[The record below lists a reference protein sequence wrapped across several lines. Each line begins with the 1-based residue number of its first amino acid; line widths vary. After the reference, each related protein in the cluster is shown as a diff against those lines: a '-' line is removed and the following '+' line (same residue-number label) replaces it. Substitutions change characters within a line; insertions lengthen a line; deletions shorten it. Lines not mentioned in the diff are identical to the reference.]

1 MRTYKETTE
10 IICFTEEEAKQV
22 IENYR
27 QEAREK
33 GFTIGAAGYT
43 YKTKKSKGEIIGKI
57 QLVKIAQIFGELW
70 EELVDE

>member
-33 GFTIGAAGYT
+33 GSTIGAAGYT
-43 YKTKKSKGEIIGKI
+43 YKTMKSKGEIIGEI
-57 QLVKIAQIFGELW
+57 YLVTFAQIFGELW
-70 EELVDE
+70 EEPVDK

>member
-33 GFTIGAAGYT
+33 GFTIGAAGDT
-43 YKTKKSKGEIIGKI
+43 YRTK
-57 QLVKIAQIFGELW
+57 
-70 EELVDE
+70 

>member
-27 QEAREK
+27 KDACEK
-33 GFTIGAAGYT
+33 GFTIGSAGYT
-43 YKTKKSKGEIIGKI
+43 YKTKKAKGEIIG
-57 QLVKIAQIFGELW
+57 E
-70 EELVDE
+70 

>member
-27 QEAREK
+27 KDAREK
-33 GFTIGAAGYT
+33 GFTIGSAGYI
-43 YKTKKSKGEIIGKI
+43 YKTKKAKSEIIGELFLTKI
-57 QLVKIAQIFGELW
+57 SLVYGELW
-70 EELVDE
+70 EELDG

>member
-27 QEAREK
+27 KDAREK
-33 GFTIGAAGYT
+33 GFTIGSAGYT
-43 YKTKKSKGEIIGKI
+43 YKTKRPRVRLLVSCGLSK
-57 QLVKIAQIFGELW
+57 
-70 EELVDE
+70 